1 MNPKLLAWLQSQGA
15 VVENGRVL
23 HFGDP
28 LAEHQAAAGQ
38 TVLIELS
45 DLSCLR
51 ARGADALSFLNG
63 QVSNDV
69 RHVDRTHAQ
78 LAAWCNPKG
87 RVLALLRVLRRDDEY
102 CLLLPRALRE
112 TVLARLRMYILRAKV
127 VLDHADDE
135 LGLFGLAGPQA
146 ESLLREVVG
155 EAPATAGA
163 CTSHGQVTVVR
174 VSNGPARFLVVA
186 PMDAMIGVWEKLR
199 PRARPVAFD
208 RWRWFDIAAGIPQVY
223 PETAEAFVPQMLN
236 LELLDGV
243 DFKKGCYP
251 GQEIVARLHYRGGL
265 KQRMY
270 RLHTEAPAQPGVS
283 VYAPDLP
290 GGQATGA
297 VVDAAIAPDGGTDLL
312 AVLHTTSVAHGKLYL
327 ASASGPTAALSALPY
342 AMPVPENVRTD
353 ISR

>member
-1 MNPKLLAWLQSQGA
+1 MNPKLRAWLQSQGA

-28 LAEHQAAAGQ
+28 VAEHQAAAGE

-135 LGLFGLAGPQA
+135 WVLFGLAGPQA

-163 CTSHGQVTVVR
+163 CTSHDKVTVVR
-174 VSNGPARFLVVA
+174 VSDGPARFLIVA
-186 PMDAMIGVWEKLR
+186 PMDAVIGLWERLR
-199 PRARPVAFD
+199 PRARPVGGD
-208 RWRWFDIAAGIPQVY
+208 RWRWFDIVAGIPQVY

-236 LELLDGV
+236 LELLGGV

-270 RLHTEAPAQPGVS
+270 RLQSRADTQPGVP

-290 GGQATGA
+290 GDQATGA
-297 VVDAAIAPDGGTDLL
+297 VVDAVAAPGGGTDLL
-312 AVLHTTSVAHGKLYL
+312 AVVHVTSAARGELHL
-327 ASASGPTAALSALPY
+327 AAQSGPAARLSVLPY
-342 AMPVPENVRTD
+342 AMSVPENARD
-353 ISR
+353 GYS